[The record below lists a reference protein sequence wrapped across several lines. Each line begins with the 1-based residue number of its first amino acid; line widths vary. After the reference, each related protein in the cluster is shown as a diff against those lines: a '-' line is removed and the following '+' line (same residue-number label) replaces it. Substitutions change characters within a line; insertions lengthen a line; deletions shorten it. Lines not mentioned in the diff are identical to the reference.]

1 MSADNQGILC
11 ELYGEL
17 RGALAERLRP
27 SRLAPVMKDVGKNS
41 RPGFTDLG
49 IVSGF
54 KDPEF
59 IGRFGTAL
67 EKVEDS
73 DIAAL
78 TLHLPMQD
86 SMSMA
91 LGKLAEHIEAAPDG
105 KTGLPYFDE
114 WTPAHDSPSK
124 EVPLVW
130 SPKFQDEP
138 RKLMLQ
144 GYRIGKSQP
153 STSGAPGVFVTIFV
167 WMNNW

>member
-1 MSADNQGILC
+1 
-11 ELYGEL
+11 
-17 RGALAERLRP
+17 
-27 SRLAPVMKDVGKNS
+27 MKDVGKNS

-73 DIAAL
+73 DITAL
-78 TLHLPMQD
+78 TLHLPPQD
-86 SMSMA
+86 SLVMA
-91 LGKLAEHIEAAPDG
+91 LVKLAEHIAAAPEG
-105 KTGLPYFDE
+105 KTCIPYFDE
-114 WTPAHDSPSK
+114 WTPAHDSPPK

-130 SPKFQDEP
+130 SQNFQDEP
-138 RKLMLQ
+138 RRLMSQ

-153 STSGAPGVFVTIFV
+153 STGGTPGVFVTIFV
-167 WMNNW
+167 SMDNG